1 MFGQPPVTK
10 EYLQGL
16 AQSAT
21 TDFLSNGTPLTE
33 AVVKQAS
40 ACGANLTSEH
50 VRRICEMTYHDT
62 YERMHKQAS
71 SADRYIVF
79 DPPDANVAAEV
90 LQAVKVASAPQRT
103 PTYAGEYMSEKNA
116 GVLSDLTTDPQG
128 RTFSQRLK
136 DNTTMSQREMFDM
149 AREND
154 RAGRS
159 LGGKLMRTH
168 MGTESKLAAAPG
180 RRFKFQPANAFD
192 QVVKTASTDHSG
204 QFSQAQGLHDLKQIH
219 DALKEASAQMD
230 AEARAADS
238 ALTLARQE
246 LSKVAYS
253 LVKEGAS
260 VEDILHAGFSGVKW
274 ESTSEDVAVKVASDL
289 SNFLQGKER
298 TTAGLRLSKIASAGD
313 VNPDHPLPQAFAK
326 VASIEERRVHL
337 EIGLNQIKADLKYA
351 NDALVSTLFGE
362 KSASVSGVI
371 RGAKAIGRL
380 AADHPVLATGAAVGA
395 VGLGALAVKSKTKK
409 LDPRD
414 APGGKN

>member
-1 MFGQPPVTK
+1 MFGQPPVTR

-40 ACGANLTSEH
+40 ACGAKLTSEH

-79 DPPDANVAAEV
+79 DPPDADVAAEV
-90 LQAVKVASAPQRT
+90 LQTVKVASAPQRT
-103 PTYAGEYMSEKNA
+103 PTSAGEYMSEKNA
-116 GVLSDLTTDPQG
+116 GVRSDLTTDQG
-128 RTFSQRLK
+128 K
-136 DNTTMSQREMFDM
+136 
-149 AREND
+149 
-154 RAGRS
+154 
-159 LGGKLMRTH
+159 
-168 MGTESKLAAAPG
+168 AAAPG
-180 RRFKFQPANAFD
+180 RWFKFQPANAFD
-192 QVVKTASTDHSG
+192 QVVKTASTDHSE
-204 QFSQAQGLHDLKQIH
+204 QSSQAQGLHDLKKIH
-219 DALKEASAQMD
+219 DTLKEASAQMD

-246 LSKVAYS
+246 LSRVAYS

-274 ESTSEDVAVKVASDL
+274 ESTSEDIAVKVASDL

-351 NDALVSTLFGE
+351 NDALVSTLFEE
-362 KSASVSGVI
+362 KSASVSGLI
-371 RGAKAIGRL
+371 HGAKAIGRL
-380 AADHPVLATGAAVGA
+380 AADHPVLATGAA

>member
-40 ACGANLTSEH
+40 ACGAKLTSEH

-79 DPPDANVAAEV
+79 DPPDADVAAEV
-90 LQAVKVASAPQRT
+90 LRAEKVASAPQRT
-103 PTYAGEYMSEKNA
+103 PTSAGEYMSEKNA
-116 GVLSDLTTDPQG
+116 SMQH
-128 RTFSQRLK
+128 R
-136 DNTTMSQREMFDM
+136 
-149 AREND
+149 
-154 RAGRS
+154 
-159 LGGKLMRTH
+159 
-168 MGTESKLAAAPG
+168 GTESKLAAAPG

-192 QVVKTASTDHSG
+192 QVVKTASTDHSE

-362 KSASVSGVI
+362 KSASASGII

-380 AADHPVLATGAAVGA
+380 AKDHPVLAAGAAVGTA
-395 VGLGALAVKSKTKK
+395 GLGALAMRSKTKK
-409 LDPRD
+409 LDPTN
-414 APGGKN
+414 APGGKK

>member
-79 DPPDANVAAEV
+79 DPPDADVAAEV
-90 LQAVKVASAPQRT
+90 LRTKKVASAPLRT
-103 PTYAGEYMSEKNA
+103 STSAGEYMSEKNA
-116 GVLSDLTTDPQG
+116 SMQH
-128 RTFSQRLK
+128 R
-136 DNTTMSQREMFDM
+136 
-149 AREND
+149 
-154 RAGRS
+154 
-159 LGGKLMRTH
+159 
-168 MGTESKLAAAPG
+168 GTESKLAAAPG
-180 RRFKFQPANAFD
+180 HRLKFQPANAFD
-192 QVVKTASTDHSG
+192 QVVKTASTDHNE
-204 QFSQAQGLHDLKQIH
+204 QFLQAQGLHDLKQIH

-238 ALTLARQE
+238 ALIFARQE

-253 LVKEGAS
+253 LVKEGTS

-289 SNFLQGKER
+289 SNFLLGKER

-337 EIGLNQIKADLKYA
+337 EIGLNQIRADLEYA
-351 NDALVSTLFGE
+351 NNALVSTLFGE
-362 KSASVSGVI
+362 KSASVSGAI
-371 RGAKAIGRL
+371 RGAKALGRL
-380 AADHPVLATGAAVGA
+380 AKDHPVLAAGTAVGT
-395 VGLGALAVKSKTKK
+395 VGIGALAARSKTKK
-409 LDPRD
+409 LDPTN
-414 APGGKN
+414 APGGKK